1 VCASTR
7 PLPEQV
13 SKLGSYLAISVA
25 LAFIFIISCYGCQ
38 RYRHKLQLEEQARQ
52 RVLQA
57 YQKYEHVVAPADNT
71 ILEVKSPEKHLAD
84 GQEDYSPP
92 PFKVS

>member
-1 VCASTR
+1 M
-7 PLPEQV
+7 

-57 YQKYEHVVAPADNT
+57 YQKYEHVVAPADLNDST
-71 ILEVKSPEKHLAD
+71 ILEVKSPEKLIANGH
-84 GQEDYSPP
+84 EDYSSPL
-92 PFKVS
+92 FKVS